1 MILKTIPNIFV
12 TIQSTFLSYFESLV
26 SSRWCRLIM
35 SSSDC
40 VCAKSCACKISIL
53 NGSNGFNQEGLFSF
67 YELKNQFQSDFSWT
81 SSHSSI
87 GQSNAVAIQ
96 FYIVLI
102 HNHDW
107 ILCMFSDDTKYV
119 YQIQHLIKLWNVLN
133 VALYILKFLI
143 VASSF
148 RSSHWASGRSSNL
161 RSQIMQSNSSYSY
174 SWVKQSTA
182 SIASL
187 LCTFYVCLTKS

>member
-1 MILKTIPNIFV
+1 M

-26 SSRWCRLIM
+26 SSRCCRLIM

-40 VCAKSCACKISIL
+40 VCAKSCACKFGIL

-119 YQIQHLIKLWNVLN
+119 YQIQHLIKLWIVLN
-133 VALYILKFLI
+133 VALYLI
-143 VASSF
+143 FSIFWSSHH
-148 RSSHWASGRSSNL
+148 RSSQDTEHPAAAATCAAKLCNQIRRIHIAESSKVPL
-161 RSQIMQSNSSYSY
+161 Q
-174 SWVKQSTA
+174 
-182 SIASL
+182 
-187 LCTFYVCLTKS
+187 